1 MADLKTMLC
10 GRELDTPFVLGSGPC
25 GWDAEALAACAK
37 AGCGAV
43 VTKSITVKGAVN
55 TTRHM
60 ISNGN
65 MSLLNDEGGSDMP
78 MTRGRDYESKRA
90 KDLGVNTL
98 IASVY
103 GYGGL
108 DETLE
113 VANMVQ
119 DAGADMIELV
129 NGYTEAADLV
139 ELLAALK
146 KEIKLPIITK
156 VNGNWKDTE
165 TIARACDEAGADAIT
180 AIDSIGPTYRVD
192 ITTGRP
198 LIGGHGYGYMTGAP
212 ILPIALRYVHDIAA
226 KTNKD
231 LIGLGGV
238 TNAEAAMEMLMAGAT
253 AVGVC
258 TAAIVNGPGVFTQLT
273 ENLSKLMDKYGY
285 PDIPSVSGLPLRNG
299 TLEEQSPAEFV
310 FEADKCVHCNRCVT
324 ACAYRARSFDEQGN
338 MHVDANQCR
347 VCGLCFG
354 MCNKKAIYIK

>member
-43 VTKSITVKGAVN
+43 VTKSITIHGAVN

-60 ISNGN
+60 IANGP
-65 MSLLNDEGGSDMP
+65 MSLLNNEGGSDMP
-78 MTRGRDYESKRA
+78 LTRWRDYEIKRA
-90 KDLGVNTL
+90 KDLGVKTL

-108 DETLE
+108 EETLA
-113 VANMVQ
+113 VAAAVEE
-119 DAGADMIELV
+119 AGADMIELV

-146 KEIKLPIITK
+146 KEVRLPIITK

-192 ITTGRP
+192 IATGRP
-198 LIGGHGYGYMTGAP
+198 LIGGSGYGYMTGAP

-226 KTNKD
+226 KTDKD

-238 TNAEAAMEMLMAGAT
+238 TNAEAALEMLMAGAT

-258 TAAIVNGPGVFTQLT
+258 TAAIVKGPAVFVELT
-273 ENLSKLMDKYGY
+273 ENLSRLMDRYGY
-285 PDIPSVSGLPLRNG
+285 PDIPSVSGLTLRTAG
-299 TLEEQSPAEFV
+299 LEEKTSADFTFDP
-310 FEADKCVHCNRCVT
+310 DKCVHCGRCIT
-324 ACAYRARSFDEQGN
+324 ACAYRARSFGPDGSMQ
-338 MHVDANQCR
+338 VDPEKCR

-354 MCNKKAIYIK
+354 MCGRKAISIR